1 MEKIKDV
8 KVRHVVLD
16 YLHTMMFISINFGE
30 MIESFKACEREK
42 MLDL

>member
-16 YLHTMMFISINFGE
+16 YLHNMIFMSIDSRE
-30 MIESFKACEREK
+30 MIQSFKACEREK